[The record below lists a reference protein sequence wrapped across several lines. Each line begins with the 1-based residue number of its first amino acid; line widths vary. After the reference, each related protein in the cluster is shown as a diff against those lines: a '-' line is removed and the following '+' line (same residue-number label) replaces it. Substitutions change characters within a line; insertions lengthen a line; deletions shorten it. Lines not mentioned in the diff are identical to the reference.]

1 MPAAARRPAAA
12 LRSIHRYVLSGP
24 PADHYQRAYRRLFA
38 RVQSLERITERDVP
52 AGTVT
57 GSALQSATLCRVIA
71 FSESWV

>member
-1 MPAAARRPAAA
+1 MDLMARGLSQHKTTCYARRAVRHLAAAPSAE
-12 LRSIHRYVLSGP
+12 
-24 PADHYQRAYRRLFA
+24 RRLFA

-57 GSALQSATLCRVIA
+57 GSVVQSATLCRVIT